1 MVHVINADGVH
12 AADASLTYVA
22 PVGSPASQSVLA
34 RSVLPNPEGHWTP
47 GLLVTGEVTVS
58 RRQVPL
64 AVQTDAMQAFREWTV
79 VFAKVGNV
87 YEVRMLDIGARDEDH
102 VEVLDGIKPG
112 TEYVTMNSYL
122 IKADLLKSGAAHAH

>member
-1 MVHVINADGVH
+1 
-12 AADASLTYVA
+12 
-22 PVGSPASQSVLA
+22 
-34 RSVLPNPEGHWTP
+34 
-47 GLLVTGEVTVS
+47 VTVS